1 MEEIWKP
8 IREYRRVVA
17 EVSNK
22 GRIRTR
28 SKRTGEIHSR
38 PSKGYFNKWTGYYQ
52 IRGGVGVHRL
62 VAEAFIP
69 NPEGRQQVGHRNDD
83 RTDNRAENLE
93 WIDRPENNNTYRAN
107 MLRRQ
112 AYIDN
117 RKAAEGREWRH
128 FRCKVRGYDK

>member
-8 IREYRRVVA
+8 IREHRRVVT
-17 EVSNK
+17 EVSNY
-22 GRIRTR
+22 GLIRTR

-38 PSKGYFNKWTGYYQ
+38 PFPGYFNKWTGYYQ
-52 IRGGVGVHRL
+52 IRDGTGVHRL

-69 NPEGRQQVGHRNDD
+69 NPNDKPQVGHRNDD

-112 AYIDN
+112 AYFDEK
-117 RKAAEGREWRH
+117 KAGKQRH
-128 FRCKVRGYDK
+128 FGCKVRGHNKEG